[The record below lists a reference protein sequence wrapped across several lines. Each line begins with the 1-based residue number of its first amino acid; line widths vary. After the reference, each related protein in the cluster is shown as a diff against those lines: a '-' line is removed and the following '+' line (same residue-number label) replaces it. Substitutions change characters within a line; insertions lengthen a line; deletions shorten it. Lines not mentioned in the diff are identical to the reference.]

1 MKIHFDDEA
10 DVLYLRI
17 DASTI
22 VESEEVKPGVVL
34 DFDAAGQVVG
44 VEIRSLR
51 ARTSATNLRPFQ
63 LELS

>member
-1 MKIHFDDEA
+1 MKIHFDEQA

-17 DASTI
+17 DDSTI

-34 DFDAAGQVVG
+34 DLDDEGRVIG

-51 ARTSATNLRPFQ
+51 SRGASSHLRPFQ
-63 LELS
+63 LDLP